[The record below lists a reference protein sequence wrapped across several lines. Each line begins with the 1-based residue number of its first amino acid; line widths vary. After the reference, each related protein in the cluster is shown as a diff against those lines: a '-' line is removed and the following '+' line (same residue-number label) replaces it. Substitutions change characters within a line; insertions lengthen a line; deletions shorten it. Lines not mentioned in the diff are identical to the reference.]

1 MVEDAREVLKLSEMV
16 AGHLG
21 GIGGVEA
28 VALGGS
34 WAREEAHPDSDV
46 DLGIY
51 YRNEHRPSIEKLQ
64 RLAQELDDRHPP
76 DAVTGFGVWGRRIN
90 GGGWLTIE
98 GRKVDWLYR
107 DLDLVESTIGECRAG
122 RPSVYH
128 QPGHPHGFH
137 THIYM
142 GEVHFC
148 RLLHDPE
155 GALESLNN
163 MTEHYPPRLKRA
175 LIRGQLWE
183 ARFALDT
190 CRSSAARGDAFYVAG
205 CLFRCAACTVQ
216 TLFALNERY
225 IINEK
230 GSVEAADS
238 LPLRPANF
246 KESVNSVLARPG
258 ERPEELESSIDRLE
272 DLLAAVEELCAG
284 PLRELDERAR

>member
-1 MVEDAREVLKLSEMV
+1 MQATVELAQRIAAR
-16 AGHLG
+16 LG
-21 GIGGVEA
+21 EIEGVVA

-34 WAREEAHPDSDV
+34 WAREEADPDSDV

-51 YRNEHRPSIEKLQ
+51 YRNEQRPSIEELQ
-64 RLAQELDDRHPP
+64 LLAQELDDRHPP
-76 DAVTGFGVWGRRIN
+76 DAVTSFGEWGPWIN
-90 GGGWLTIE
+90 GGAWLLIG

-107 DLDLVESTIGECRAG
+107 DLELVERTIAECRAG
-122 RPSVYH
+122 RPSAYY

-142 GEVHFC
+142 GEVHYC
-148 RLLHDPE
+148 RVLFDPE
-155 GALESLNN
+155 GALKSLKN

-190 CRSSAARGDAFYVAG
+190 CRKSAARGDAFYVAG
-205 CLFRCAACTVQ
+205 CLFRCAVCMVQ
-216 TLFALNERY
+216 ALFALNERY

-258 ERPEELESSIDRLE
+258 ESPDELEGSIDRLE
-272 DLLAAVEELCAG
+272 NLLQAVEELCAD